1 MSKSLSLIYD
11 RIRVEEKELISAAE
25 KLGVNL
31 KLVDA
36 KTFHFDLSSLDKEK
50 AKFGELALE
59 RCISYFRG
67 LHATAI
73 LENSGIPVINSFKTS
88 SICGNKLLTT
98 LTLIKAGIPTPRTI
112 IAFTLEEALKALDEL
127 GYPAVL
133 KPVIGSWGRLIAPLK
148 DKETALALLEHRE
161 EMSNPLY
168 QIYYIQEM
176 VERPPRDIRTVVVGD
191 EVIAA
196 IYRYAAPDDWRT
208 NIARGG
214 KAEPCKLTPE
224 LEELVL
230 KAAKAVGGGV
240 LGVDAMES
248 PDGILIHE
256 VNSTVEFKGAMMATG
271 VDIPSKIIDYAIKQ
285 VKK

>member
-176 VERPPRDIRTVVVGD
+176 VVRPPRDIRTVVVGD

>member
-1 MSKSLSLIYD
+1 MSRSLSLIYD

-25 KLGVNL
+25 RLGVNL

-36 KTFHFDLSSLDKEK
+36 KTFHFDLNSLEKEK
-50 AKFGELALE
+50 SVFGELALE

-67 LHATAI
+67 LHITAI
-73 LENSGIPVINSFKTS
+73 LENAGIPVINSFKTS

-98 LTLIKAGIPTPRTI
+98 LTLIKAGVPTPKTVV
-112 IAFTLEEALKALDEL
+112 AFTLEEALKALDEI

-133 KPVIGSWGRLIAPLK
+133 KPIFGSWGRLIAPLK
-148 DKETALALLEHRE
+148 DRETALALLEHRE

-191 EVIAA
+191 EVVAA

-214 KAEPCKLTPE
+214 RAEPCKLTPE

-230 KAAKAVGGGV
+230 KAARAVGGGV

>member
-1 MSKSLSLIYD
+1 VSKSLSLIYD

>member
-1 MSKSLSLIYD
+1 VSRSLSLIYD

-25 KLGVNL
+25 RLGVNL

-36 KTFHFDLSSLDKEK
+36 KTFHFDLNSLEKEK
-50 AKFGELALE
+50 SVFGELALE

-67 LHATAI
+67 LHITAI
-73 LENSGIPVINSFKTS
+73 LENAGIPVINSFKTS

-98 LTLIKAGIPTPRTI
+98 LTLIKAGVPTPKTV
-112 IAFTLEEALKALDEL
+112 IAFTLEEALKALDEI

-133 KPVIGSWGRLIAPLK
+133 KPIFGSWGRLIAPLK
-148 DKETALALLEHRE
+148 DRETALALLEHRE

-191 EVIAA
+191 EVVAA

-214 KAEPCKLTPE
+214 RAEPCKLTPE

-230 KAAKAVGGGV
+230 KAARAVGGGV